1 MLFQMNSKWF
11 RYGSYDIIDQKGDV
25 AYRVEGKLWSLGDN
39 LKILKPDGAE
49 VGSIRTSFL
58 FNPFEKYQ
66 IQLNKKV
73 QAKFNRDSR
82 WYRPFE
88 RLRYKLDIPGSEDYS
103 IVGNFWENEFEFLR
117 KERKVATVSRKF
129 FSLTDSYGIEIEK
142 GEDDVAIL
150 AAAVVLNTCRRK
162 RHNGTY

>member
-129 FSLTDSYGIEIEK
+129 FSLTDSYMS
-142 GEDDVAIL
+142 
-150 AAAVVLNTCRRK
+150 R
-162 RHNGTY
+162 

>member
-11 RYGSYDIIDQKGDV
+11 RYASYDIIDQKGDV
-25 AYRVEGKLWSLGDN
+25 AYKVGGKLWSLGDN

-73 QAKFNRDSR
+73 QDSIETAGGIG
-82 WYRPFE
+82 PS
-88 RLRYKLDIPGSEDYS
+88 KDCATNS
-103 IVGNFWENEFEFLR
+103 IFQVPR
-117 KERKVATVSRKF
+117 TIRS
-129 FSLTDSYGIEIEK
+129 
-142 GEDDVAIL
+142 
-150 AAAVVLNTCRRK
+150 
-162 RHNGTY
+162 